1 MPRLESAMQ
10 GAGISGFTMDG
21 RTGPSADSHRLLAW
35 AAETKGQ
42 AAQHALAETLF
53 ESYFARGE
61 PLCRHD
67 VLAAAAER
75 AGLPRAEAEALLASS
90 RGVNELEDELQL
102 GRALGVTGVPFF
114 RVTDAASGRSVTVSG
129 AQPPEALAEAV
140 RRVMPVAA
148 GAVCLPGGECL

>member
-1 MPRLESAMQ
+1 MR
-10 GAGISGFTMDG
+10 GAGIQGFSMDG

-35 AAETKGQ
+35 AAETRGQ
-42 AAQHALAETLF
+42 EAQHALAEALF

-75 AGLPRAEAEALLASS
+75 AGLPRAEAEALLADPS
-90 RGVNELEDELQL
+90 RGALQLGEELQL

-114 RVTDAASGRSVTVSG
+114 RVTDTATGHAVTVSG

-140 RRVMPVAA
+140 RRVMPVAP
-148 GAVCLPGGECL
+148 GAACKPGGECL

>member
-1 MPRLESAMQ
+1 MRS
-10 GAGISGFTMDG
+10 AGIEGFTMDG

-35 AAETKGQ
+35 AAETRGQ
-42 AAQHALAETLF
+42 EAQHALAEALF

-75 AGLPRAEAEALLASS
+75 AGLPRAEAEALLADAD
-90 RGVNELEDELQL
+90 RGAAELGQELQL

-114 RVTDAASGRSVTVSG
+114 RVVDSASGRAVTVSG
-129 AQPPEALAEAV
+129 AQPPEVLADAV
-140 RRVMPVAA
+140 RRVMPVAG
-148 GAVCLPGGECL
+148 GAACRPGGECL